1 MSESGRRSAAAP
13 EQPSSSLRF
22 LYRTAPGR
30 ALLAVLSC
38 RFVSS
43 VAGAALSLPVSRLFV
58 PRFAKKNGIDL
69 SEYEDRRYRSF
80 NDFFT
85 RRVKP
90 ENRPV
95 DPAPDA
101 LVSPCDA
108 RLSVY
113 PVREDSLFR
122 IKNSE
127 YSVASLLGEDGS
139 AFAGGLCLVF
149 RLCVDNY
156 HRFCFFDGGMK
167 TRSRFIRG
175 KLHTVR
181 PIATDSGVDIF
192 ARNCRTVSYL
202 ESEGFGR
209 AAFCCIGALLVGK
222 IVLSHPGPGRV
233 SRGEEAGFFR
243 FGGSTV
249 VLLLPAGSARLDGDI
264 IKASEE
270 GKEISVRFGERI
282 GRSLKDVSL

>member
-1 MSESGRRSAAAP
+1 MCESGRRSAAEP
-13 EQPSSSLRF
+13 EKPSASLRF
-22 LYRTAPGR
+22 LYQTVPGR
-30 ALLAVLSC
+30 VLLAVLSC
-38 RFVSS
+38 RFVSGI
-43 VAGAALSLPVSRLFV
+43 AGVFLSLPLSRFFV
-58 PRFAKKNGIDL
+58 PGFVKKNGIDL
-69 SEYEDRRYRSF
+69 SEYEERRYRSF

-101 LVSPCDA
+101 LISPCDA

-113 PVREDSLFR
+113 PIRENSLFR
-122 IKNSE
+122 IKNAD
-127 YSVASLLGEDGS
+127 YSVSSLLGEDGA
-139 AFAGGLCLVF
+139 AFAGGQCLVF

-156 HRFCFFDGGMK
+156 HRFCFFDGGEK
-167 TRSRFIRG
+167 TQTRFIRG

-202 ESEGFGR
+202 ESKTFGR
-209 AAFCCIGALLVGK
+209 AAVCCVGALLVGR
-222 IVLSHPGPGRV
+222 IVLSRPQAGTV
-233 SRGEEAGFFR
+233 LRGEEAGFFR

-249 VLLLPAGSARLDGDI
+249 VLLLPAGAARLDGDI
-264 IKASEE
+264 LKASKE
-270 GKEISVRFGERI
+270 GKEISVRYGERI
-282 GRSLKDVSL
+282 GRSQKDASL